1 MWCYVISHVISDY
14 DKVWFR
20 NGKNTVLITSWSITF
35 WLHPKGKKRKKLEK
49 EKEVIES
56 PVKSS
61 EVEERVSDVS
71 MASSDECDQETDSDF
86 CAEQDVNMES
96 ESEIG
101 SEIEEEW

>member
-1 MWCYVISHVISDY
+1 M
-14 DKVWFR
+14 
-20 NGKNTVLITSWSITF
+20 
-35 WLHPKGKKRKKLEK
+35 
-49 EKEVIES
+49 IES

-61 EVEERVSDVS
+61 KVEERVSDVS
-71 MASSDECDQETDSDF
+71 MASSDGCDQETDSDF